1 MNKSLI
7 ANAILFSH
15 VGGGGGGGDT
25 IKSIPV
31 SRTGQVNGQDN
42 VDDNGGA
49 SFI

>member
-1 MNKSLI
+1 MNKSSI
-7 ANAILFSH
+7 ANAMVFSH
-15 VGGGGGGGDT
+15 VGGGGGGDT
-25 IKSIPV
+25 VKSTPV